1 MLLLLLAAEGGTAQT
16 MEVATATVASVEK
29 NGLDTEKLAMVAEK
43 SMAAAEMADYVDEIK
58 DSRGGPGGVE
68 CCTLGVEG
76 KTVLTAQGLV
86 RSVAFNSNT
95 LE

>member
-29 NGLDTEKLAMVAEK
+29 NGLDTEKVAMVAEK

-58 DSRGGPGGVE
+58 DSRGGVE